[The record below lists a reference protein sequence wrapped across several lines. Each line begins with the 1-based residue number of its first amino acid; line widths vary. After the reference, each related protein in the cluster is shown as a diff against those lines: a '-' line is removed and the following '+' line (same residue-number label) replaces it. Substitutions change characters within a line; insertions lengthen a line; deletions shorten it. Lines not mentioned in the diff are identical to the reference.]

1 MSQVLSGLLFI
12 NNQDVYLRYGAFLA
26 EDRPN
31 DHRNYNELLKPAQR
45 KPIVEV
51 SFGDRSGV
59 KLPEVIPAALEAR
72 EVQLQFAIE
81 ASSRAE
87 FMSRY
92 SAFIG
97 MLSAGE
103 HGWLNIR
110 LVDMQRTYKMYYL
123 SCSEWRQMTHLDSGR
138 VLAKFTVRLR
148 EPNPIY

>member
-1 MSQVLSGLLFI
+1 MSQVLSGLLLI
-12 NNQDVYLRYGAFLA
+12 NNQDVYLRYGAFLS

-59 KLPEVIPAALEAR
+59 KLPEVLPTALEAR
-72 EVQLQFAIE
+72 DVQLQFAIE

-92 SAFIG
+92 SAFID
-97 MLSAGE
+97 MISKGE

-110 LVDMQRTYKMYYL
+110 LVDMRRTYKMYYL